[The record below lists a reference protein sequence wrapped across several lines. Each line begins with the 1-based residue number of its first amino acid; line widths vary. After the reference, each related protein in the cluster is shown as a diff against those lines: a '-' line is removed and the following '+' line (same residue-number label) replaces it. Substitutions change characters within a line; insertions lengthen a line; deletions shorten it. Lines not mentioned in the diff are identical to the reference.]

1 MKLLLSDHVI
11 SCAEQGTALLRKEVG
26 ILVNGERIEQIQ
38 PLETLK
44 SYLSDNCVEKID
56 VRGKYVMPG
65 LIDGHLHL
73 SFSSSIQPLNE
84 LYHDDDETILMRMI
98 EAAQMELRSGV
109 TTVRDCGARG
119 MSILKLRDFI
129 KNGGIQGP
137 DIISCGMP
145 MTITGGHCSFC
156 GLECDSV
163 DEVIR
168 TVRWLCKEGV
178 DFIKVMVS
186 GGNMTPGSDS
196 MIDQYS
202 EEHLKAIVA
211 EAHARGKQVSGH
223 VHSTA
228 GIARAIHAGLD
239 IFDHCSFKAADGE
252 DYRPELVAEMK
263 EKGIAV
269 SPAVGKA
276 YVLPPE
282 EAAPLPE
289 KVAMWGAFQKSRFQ
303 TTEWMYRNGVK
314 ILAGTDGGCKNTHF
328 DEYYLTLNLM
338 HEKMNMTVE
347 DVIASATWQ
356 AAEILGV
363 SDRIGSLE
371 AGKLADILVVDQNPL
386 VDLMNLKQVHYV
398 MKRGK
403 RVWL

>member
-1 MKLLLSDHVI
+1 MKLLITDHLI
-11 SCAEQGTALLRKEVG
+11 RCANSVVALEAQETG
-26 ILVNGERIEQIQ
+26 ILIHNGRLEEILPIE
-38 PLETLK
+38 EMK
-44 SYLSDNCVEKID
+44 DYLNDDAVEKLD
-56 VRGKYVMPG
+56 MKGKYVMPG

-73 SFSSSIQPLNE
+73 SFSSSVQPLNE

-98 EAAQMELRSGV
+98 QAAQTELRAGV
-109 TTVRDCGARG
+109 TTVRDCGAKG
-119 MSILKLRDFI
+119 MSVLKLRDFI
-129 KNGGIQGP
+129 KNGGMKGP

-145 MTITGGHCSFC
+145 MTITGGHCNFC

-168 TVRWLCKEGV
+168 TVRWLCKKGV

-196 MIDQYS
+196 LIDQYS
-202 EEHLKAIVA
+202 EEHLKAIA
-211 EAHARGKQVSGH
+211 EEAHARGKLVSGH

-228 GIARAIHAGLD
+228 GIERAIHAGLD

-276 YVLPPE
+276 YVLPPDQ
-282 EAAPLPE
+282 AAPLPE

-303 TTEWMYRNGVK
+303 TTEWMYKSGVR

-338 HEKMNMTVE
+338 HEKMKMTIE
-347 DVIASATWQ
+347 DVIASATCG

-363 SDRIGSLE
+363 SDWIGSLE
-371 AGKLADILVVDQNPL
+371 KGKQADIIAIENNPME
-386 VDLMNLKQVHYV
+386 DLMNLKNVYFV
-398 MKRGK
+398 MKRGE